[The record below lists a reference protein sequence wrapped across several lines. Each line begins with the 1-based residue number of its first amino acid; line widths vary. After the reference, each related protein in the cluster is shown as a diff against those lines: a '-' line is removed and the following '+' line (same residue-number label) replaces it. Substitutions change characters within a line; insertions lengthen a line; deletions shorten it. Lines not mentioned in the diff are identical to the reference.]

1 MTSLYERAVIIA
13 NEGQWQ
19 QLAALIES
27 HPTLASEVGV
37 DGRGL
42 LITCAGLP
50 GSEHVMKKLIDL
62 GADPNRRALDGSNAL
77 AASIVGGSEHG
88 LNTLPQL
95 EFLLQVGA
103 DPEAVADSGM
113 PALHWAIAQNRL
125 NHARVLL
132 KHGARP
138 NQKTRDDPP
147 ESAGD
152 VARRIGS
159 QNALDLLGPFEKL

>member
-1 MTSLYERAVIIA
+1 MA
-13 NEGQWQ
+13 NEGQWE
-19 QLAALIES
+19 QLIAFIES
-27 HPTLASEVGV
+27 HPSLAQDNGV

-50 GSEHVMKKLIDL
+50 GSEQVMKKLIDL

-95 EFLLQVGA
+95 EFLLQSGA

-113 PALHWAIAQNRL
+113 PALHWAIAQHRL

-132 KHGARP
+132 KCGARP
-138 NQKTRDDPP
+138 SQKTSDTPA

-152 VARRIGS
+152 VARRVGS
-159 QNALDLLGPFEKL
+159 QKALDLLASFEKLQ